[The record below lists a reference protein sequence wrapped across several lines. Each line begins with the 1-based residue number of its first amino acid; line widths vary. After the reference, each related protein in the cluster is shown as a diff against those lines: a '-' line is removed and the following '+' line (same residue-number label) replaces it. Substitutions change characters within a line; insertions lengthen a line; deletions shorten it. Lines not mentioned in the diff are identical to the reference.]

1 MKRVQ
6 IIIKGMVTGV
16 FYRRFVKTNADK
28 LGVKGY
34 VKNLIEDVEAR
45 FEGNDSD
52 VDKLIELCKKGP
64 DGAKVDNVEVR
75 EEKYRKEFEEFE
87 III

>member
-1 MKRVQ
+1 MKRVHV
-6 IIIKGMVTGV
+6 IIKGMVTGV
-16 FYRRFVKTNADK
+16 FFRRFVKTNADK

-34 VKNLIEDVEAR
+34 VRNLIDSVEAR

-52 VDKLIELCKKGP
+52 VDELIELCKKGP
-64 DGAKVDNVEVR
+64 EGARVDNVEVR
-75 EEKYRKEFEEFE
+75 EEKYRKEFEDFE